1 MEELEKENLQ
11 ERLLIKSQ
19 EAFIMGLELYNKPT
33 IKYRIEGFSFFIC
46 NAWELM
52 LKAKLLKDGK
62 SIYYSDNPNRTL
74 NLSDVI
80 KIIFTDKKQ
89 PLRINLEKIIDLR
102 NISTHL
108 VTEDYETVYAP
119 FFQSNI
125 LNFSEQLQKFHNIDI
140 TRKIPQNF
148 LSLSVN
154 MDILNNDEIRGKYS
168 PAIAEKL
175 ITQKNDLA
183 IVQESNKSNSLVIPL
198 QNTIIITK
206 NPKTADFS
214 VNVSSDSENEAQILK
229 ELKDPNDKYTLSFNN
244 VIKGVNKQINA
255 KSLKFNYRDGNG
267 DNLFNSYTLS
277 LFIDFYNLKEDEK
290 YSYHFA
296 NVTRY
301 SQQIVEFIV
310 KEIKNNPNIII
321 SIKKATKKR

>member
-1 MEELEKENLQ
+1 MQKDNLQ
-11 ERLLIKSQ
+11 ERLLRKSQ

-52 LKAKLLKDGK
+52 LKAKLLKDNK
-62 SIYYSDNPNRTL
+62 TIYYKDKPERTL
-74 NLSDVI
+74 SLMDTI
-80 KIIFTDKKQ
+80 KLVYTDKRQ

-119 FFQSNI
+119 FFQANI
-125 LNFSEQLQKFHNIDI
+125 INFSEQIQKFHNIDI
-140 TRKIPQNF
+140 TQQIPQNF

-154 MDILNNDEIRGKYS
+154 MNILTNDEIRGKYTTEV
-168 PAIAEKL
+168 AEKL

-183 IVQESNKSNSLVIPL
+183 VSQELSNSNSLVIPI

-206 NPKTADFS
+206 DSKRADFS
-214 VNVSSDSENEAQILK
+214 VNVSKDSNNNAKILK

-244 VIKGVNKQINA
+244 VIKSINQQIKA
-255 KSLKFNYRDGNG
+255 KNLKFNYTDAKGENK
-267 DNLFNSYTLS
+267 FNSYTLD
-277 LFIDFYNLKEDEK
+277 LFIKFYNLKSDQK

-296 NVTRY
+296 HVTRY
-301 SQQIVEFIV
+301 SQQLVEFIV
-310 KEIKNNPNIII
+310 SEIKNTPNIVEN
-321 SIKKATKKR
+321 IKKANKKR

>member
-1 MEELEKENLQ
+1 MEKENLK
-11 ERLLIKSQ
+11 ERLLLKCQ

-52 LKAKLLKDGK
+52 LKAKLLKDNI

-80 KIIFTDKKQ
+80 KIVYTDKNQ

-119 FFQSNI
+119 FFQANI
-125 LNFSEQLQKFHNIDI
+125 LNFSEQLQKFHDIDI

-175 ITQKNDLA
+175 ITQKNDLEVA
-183 IVQESNKSNSLVIPL
+183 QETNSSNSLVIPL
-198 QNTIIITK
+198 QNTIMITK
-206 NPKTADFS
+206 NPKNADFS
-214 VNVSSDSENEAQILK
+214 VNVSSDSDNNATILK
-229 ELKDPNDKYTLSFNN
+229 ELKDPNDKYKLSFNN
-244 VIKGVNKQINA
+244 VIKGVNKQLKA
-255 KSLKFNYRDGNG
+255 KNLKFNYYDKAN
-267 DNLFNSYTLS
+267 DKNEFNQYTLS
-277 LFIDFYNLKEDEK
+277 LIIKFYNLKNDDK
-290 YSYHFA
+290 YAYHFA

-310 KEIKNNPNIII
+310 KEIKNDPNVIDN
-321 SIKKATKKR
+321 IKKANKKR